1 MNYNLVK
8 LTLDD
13 NIDEL
18 VSDFLIDKD
27 VECFVRENKPLSS
40 EAYKKLHAIDKMCR
54 QTKLYEL
61 AKEQGTIPMH
71 WYKTSARK
79 MMEDMLYRIGVE
91 EINTVAVCIR
101 VAFPFFKEKYDKE
114 YKVQQS

>member
-40 EAYKKLHAIDKMCR
+40 EAYKKLYAIDKMCR
-54 QTKLYEL
+54 Q
-61 AKEQGTIPMH
+61 PMH